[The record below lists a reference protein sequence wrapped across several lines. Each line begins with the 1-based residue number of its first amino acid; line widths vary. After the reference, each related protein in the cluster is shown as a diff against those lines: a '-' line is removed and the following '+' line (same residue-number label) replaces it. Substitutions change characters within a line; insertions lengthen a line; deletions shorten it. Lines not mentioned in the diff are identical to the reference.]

1 MACLPVSDLRRDDNA
16 DDLSG
21 QTISSLKLF
30 RRYHGRMPNRSRQP
44 RAPVAAE
51 AWRRIFDFIA
61 TTADQRDRVLDRLD
75 LTPGDVRALSS
86 LATGEGKTMAS
97 LAREWRCDAST
108 ATWLVDRLE
117 KRGFARRETSKTDRR
132 VSLVRLTAFGS
143 TTKRRLQAA
152 LYKAPPELLQLDAAD
167 LVALRDATSKLPSG
181 PWPAPRAAAELQR
194 VTRRPRSNPA
204 RAFPRR

>member
-1 MACLPVSDLRRDDNA
+1 M
-16 DDLSG
+16 
-21 QTISSLKLF
+21 
-30 RRYHGRMPNRSRQP
+30 GRMPNRSREP

-61 TTADQRDRVLDRLD
+61 TTADQRDRVLERLD
-75 LTPGDVRALSS
+75 LTPGDVRALNS

-117 KRGFARRETSKTDRR
+117 KKGFARRESSKTDRR
-132 VSLVRLTAFGS
+132 VSLVRLTSFGS

-152 LYKAPPELLQLDAAD
+152 LYKPPPELLRLDAAD

-181 PWPAPRAAAELQR
+181 PWPAPRAAAELQW
-194 VTRRPRSNPA
+194 VTRRPRSNPT

>member
-1 MACLPVSDLRRDDNA
+1 MACLPLAICIEDDNPDA
-16 DDLSG
+16 LSG

-30 RRYHGRMPNRSRQP
+30 RRYHGRMPNRSREP
-44 RAPVAAE
+44 RAPLAAE

-61 TTADQRDRVLDRLD
+61 TTADQRDRVLERLD
-75 LTPGDVRALSS
+75 LTPGDVRALNS

-132 VSLVRLTAFGS
+132 GSLVRVTSFGAA
-143 TTKRRLQAA
+143 TKRRLQAA
-152 LYKAPPELLQLDAAD
+152 LHKPPPQLLQLDAAD
-167 LVALRDATSKLPSG
+167 LVALRHATSKLPSG

>member
-1 MACLPVSDLRRDDNA
+1 
-16 DDLSG
+16 
-21 QTISSLKLF
+21 
-30 RRYHGRMPNRSRQP
+30 MPDRSREP

-86 LATGEGKTMAS
+86 LASGEGKTMAS

-117 KRGFARRETSKTDRR
+117 KRGFARRESSKTDRR
-132 VSLVRLTAFGS
+132 VSLVRLTSCGS
-143 TTKRRLQAA
+143 M
-152 LYKAPPELLQLDAAD
+152 
-167 LVALRDATSKLPSG
+167 
-181 PWPAPRAAAELQR
+181 PRTWWRFAM
-194 VTRRPRSNPA
+194 
-204 RAFPRR
+204 PRRSFRAVPGPHLVPLRSSSG